1 MFLYRFLQIIFN
13 LAGEVARFGTIMVVV
28 LIGFALSF
36 NSLFRHSC
44 TVTEFRDYWAT
55 SISLLRLMLGETSL
69 FDDFTI
75 DVDCCDE
82 NATSSEELDC
92 ADFPME
98 CCHRVHE
105 EHFNGII
112 GKVLLVA
119 YLVVM
124 GIILLNLLIAVLSEA
139 YVDVKENIDVES
151 KVSKTLVIQHYIK
164 EVENNH
170 LPSPLNLLQYSFA
183 LLAVMVGWVTNARAV
198 FKRAEFFA
206 GLILFWLV
214 SGVFAVFFGSLL
226 WVISWPK
233 AIFVFLGRRSS
244 AGVFGSPGVIQA
256 AMLLAGVSM
265 PLTLLY
271 KWIWATTSGSLLRH
285 LAGAWGNAN
294 GTEYSEIGGGDE
306 RNRDDGI
313 VSRAL
318 KLGPGGLNVYQLRE
332 FLANPMDDPVVQRD
346 EEDRATTVE
355 HLKLLRDLLVKKIES
370 VSKKQALAMTEI
382 KQEVE
387 GARDAD
393 PAADLRAVD
402 DRVKALSDKVDRVD
416 SKLSEIVRALDT
428 DR

>member
-1 MFLYRFLQIIFN
+1 
-13 LAGEVARFGTIMVVV
+13 MVVV

-36 NSLFRHSC
+36 YSLFRHSC
-44 TVTEFRDYWAT
+44 TVSEFRDYWAT

-75 DVDCCDE
+75 DVECCDE
-82 NATSSEELDC
+82 NATPSDELHC
-92 ADFPME
+92 EDFLME
-98 CCHRVHE
+98 CCHRVHD
-105 EHFNGII
+105 EHFNGIV

-170 LPSPLNLLQYSFA
+170 LPSPLNLVQYSFA
-183 LLAVMVGWVTNARAV
+183 LLAVTVGWVTNAREV
-198 FKRAEFFA
+198 FRRAEFFA

-214 SGVFAVFFGSLL
+214 SGVFTVSVGSLL
-226 WVISWPK
+226 WIVSWPK
-233 AIFVFLGRRSS
+233 TLSVFLGRRSS
-244 AGVFGSPGVIQA
+244 AGVFGSPVVIQVA
-256 AMLLAGVSM
+256 VLLSGISM
-265 PLTLLY
+265 PLTLIY
-271 KWIWATTSGSLLRH
+271 KWIWAIASGSLLRH
-285 LAGAWGNAN
+285 LSGAWAN
-294 GTEYSEIGGGDE
+294 VSGREYSEIGGGDE
-306 RNRDDGI
+306 RNDDDGI
-313 VSRAL
+313 ISRAL

-355 HLKLLRDLLVKKIES
+355 HLKLLRDLLVNKIETAS
-370 VSKKQALAMTEI
+370 QEQALAMTLI
-382 KQEVE
+382 KEQVE
-387 GARDAD
+387 AVAGEGAGARDAD
-393 PAADLRAVD
+393 SAAEIKDLRSHLETAVGELVD
-402 DRVKALSDKVDRVD
+402 ARVKALSDKVDGLD
-416 SKLSEIVRALDT
+416 SKLSDVVRTLGA

>member
-1 MFLYRFLQIIFN
+1 
-13 LAGEVARFGTIMVVV
+13 MVVV

-36 NSLFRHSC
+36 YSLFRHSC

-75 DVDCCDE
+75 NVECCDE
-82 NATSSEELDC
+82 HATSSDELDC
-92 ADFPME
+92 ANFLME
-98 CCHRVHE
+98 CCHRVHAE
-105 EHFNGII
+105 RFNGII

-183 LLAVMVGWVTNARAV
+183 LLAVVVSRVTNAEAV
-198 FKRAEFFA
+198 FRRAEFFA

-214 SGVFAVFFGSLL
+214 SGVFAVSVGSLL
-226 WVISWPK
+226 WIISWPK
-233 AIFVFLGRRSS
+233 ALSVFLGRRSS
-244 AGVFGSPGVIQA
+244 AGVYRSPVFIQV

-285 LAGAWGNAN
+285 LAGAWGNAS
-294 GTEYSEIGGGDE
+294 GTEYSDIDGGDE
-306 RNRDDGI
+306 RYRDDGI
-313 VSRAL
+313 ISRAL

-355 HLKLLRDLLVKKIES
+355 HLKLLRDLLVKKMES
-370 VSKKQALAMTEI
+370 ASQEQALAMARI
-382 KQEVE
+382 KEQVD
-387 GARDAD
+387 GAREAD
-393 PAADLRAVD
+393 SAGDLRAHLEAAVGELVD
-402 DRVKALSDKVDRVD
+402 ARVKALSDKVDGID
-416 SKLSEIVRALDT
+416 SKLSEIVQALDT